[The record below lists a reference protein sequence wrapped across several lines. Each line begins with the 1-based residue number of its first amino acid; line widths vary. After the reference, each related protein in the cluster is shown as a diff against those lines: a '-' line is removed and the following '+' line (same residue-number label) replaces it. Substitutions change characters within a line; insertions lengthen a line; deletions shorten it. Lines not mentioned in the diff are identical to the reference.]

1 MPLELFDEVL
11 ERVRQA
17 ITGPGTNAGASP
29 SLAWSLHKMLP
40 RSECVATAVRVHT
53 RSLDSHNICECFKPK
68 QAVAK
73 CLAITRERTR
83 EEESAWLLVI
93 PWSELYD
100 PSLLPPSECGEL
112 LFLFLEHTLWNER
125 GSYNMKMYPWSV
137 LTWLHIHSRRYFSL
151 SLPRLQMDMLEKWKK
166 KDPTITFLIVI
177 REDMK

>member
-1 MPLELFDEVL
+1 MPLELFDEIL

-17 ITGPGTNAGASP
+17 IRGPGTNAGASP

-93 PWSELYD
+93 PWSDLYD

-112 LFLFLEHTLWNER
+112 LFYSWNIHYGMKEDRITWKCIHEVYLLDYTFIR
-125 GSYNMKMYPWSV
+125 GDISV
-137 LTWLHIHSRRYFSL
+137 YLCLGFRWIC
-151 SLPRLQMDMLEKWKK
+151 
-166 KDPTITFLIVI
+166 
-177 REDMK
+177 